1 MTARDQS
8 VGHRHFPRFPVAL
21 PVIGHGSP
29 DSPPALPGIV
39 RNVSRGGLLAV
50 FREAIPPGNALCL
63 LLQTP
68 RGALELVGQ
77 VVWAA
82 PQPEGVQHG
91 IAFREPQPPGFIR
104 GLLPEPPAPGGS
116 RPHEPFQP

>member
-1 MTARDQS
+1 MAARDEL
-8 VGHRHFPRFPVAL
+8 VGHRRFVRVPVTL
-21 PVIGHGSP
+21 PVIGHGAP
-29 DSPPALPGIV
+29 DSPPALPGLV

-50 FREAIPPGNALCL
+50 FRETLAPGKELSL

-82 PQPEGVQHG
+82 PQPEGVHHG
-91 IAFREPQPPGFIR
+91 IAFREPQPLGFIR
-104 GLLPEPPAPGGS
+104 RLLHEAPILDTN
-116 RPHEPFQP
+116 